1 MKKCRAALQRL
12 TQERRGDRLAS
23 VLPEAGTVADTRSDF
38 LRDEIR
44 REILSGHLGPGA
56 RLPTERDL
64 AARPE
69 PLTPLRA

>member
-1 MKKCRAALQRL
+1 MV
-12 TQERRGDRLAS
+12 S
-23 VLPEAGTVADTRSDF
+23 MLPEAGTVADTRSDF

-44 REILSGHLGPGA
+44 REILSGRLAPGA

-69 PLTPLRA
+69 ALTPLGA

>member
-1 MKKCRAALQRL
+1 
-12 TQERRGDRLAS
+12 LAS
-23 VLPEAGTVADTRSDF
+23 VFSEAGTVADTRSDF

-44 REILSGHLGPGA
+44 REILSGRLAPGA

-64 AARPE
+64 AARLE

>member
-12 TQERRGDRLAS
+12 TQERRGDRLTA
-23 VLPEAGTVADTRSDF
+23 VFPEAGTVADTRSDF

-44 REILSGHLGPGA
+44 REILSGRLGPGA

-69 PLTPLRA
+69 ALTPLRA